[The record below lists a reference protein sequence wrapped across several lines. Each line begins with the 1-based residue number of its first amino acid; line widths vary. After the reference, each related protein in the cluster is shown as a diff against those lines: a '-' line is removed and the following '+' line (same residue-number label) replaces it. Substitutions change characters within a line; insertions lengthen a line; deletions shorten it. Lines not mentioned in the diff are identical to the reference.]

1 MMRLKR
7 IIPVL
12 LWSAALLFL
21 CVGALMLDNA
31 VFFGA
36 AAILLLL
43 SPGTLLLQLPL
54 RKMLNVKLTA
64 ADAAE
69 KGQTQ
74 EANLWIENGS
84 RFLFSGG
91 VCAAVSIRNLLTG
104 EETKRFVNAGAF
116 PGRTERK
123 TFCYGAE
130 RCGVLL
136 LQAKD
141 IRVYDWLGV
150 FSVKTACKAQAK
162 TTVLPDTFP
171 VELIAD
177 PSSGAAE
184 SGGEYL
190 QNIPGA
196 DMTELFG
203 LREYAPGDPLRAVH
217 WKLSAKTDGLLIRIG
232 SMPQENEIL
241 LLWDRSGGAA
251 DPAVRDALAEC
262 ISSVGQALLAG
273 GVRFSVGRMENGE
286 CFPEPAY
293 NENAFLNA
301 LNVLLGAPDRV
312 EGCPPQVLSDSGR
325 FSSALVF
332 TESSCVSFSLANG
345 STTVLRCAPD
355 GDITP
360 DGYETQLQRLI
371 I

>member
-1 MMRLKR
+1 MTRLKR
-7 IIPVL
+7 TVPIL
-12 LWSAALLFL
+12 LWGAALLFL

-31 VFFGA
+31 LLFGA

-54 RKMLNVKLTA
+54 RKKLNVKLTA
-64 ADAAE
+64 EDAAE
-69 KGQTQ
+69 KGRT
-74 EANLWIENGS
+74 AAADLLIENGS

-91 VCAAVSIRNLLTG
+91 VRAAVSMKNLLTG
-104 EETKRFVNAGAF
+104 EETQHIVHAGAF
-116 PGRTERK
+116 PGRTAQ
-123 TFCYGAE
+123 TAFSYVSE

-136 LQAKD
+136 LKAKH
-141 IRVYDWLGV
+141 IRLYDWLGV
-150 FSVKTACKAQAK
+150 FSVKTACEAQAK

-171 VELIAD
+171 VELITD
-177 PSSGAAE
+177 PSAGVAE

-196 DMTELFG
+196 DLTDLFG
-203 LREYAPGDPLRAVH
+203 MRDYAPGDPLRTIH
-217 WKLSAKTDGLLIRIG
+217 WKLSAKTDELLIRIG
-232 SMPQENEIL
+232 SMPKENEIL
-241 LLWDRSGGAA
+241 LLWDRSGGAV

-273 GVRFSVGRMENGE
+273 GVRFSLGRMENGE
-286 CFPEPAY
+286 CFVETAY
-293 NENAFLNA
+293 DETAFLNA

-312 EGCPPQVLSDSGR
+312 EGCPPQLLSADIK

-332 TESSCVSFSLANG
+332 TETQHGSFSLDQG
-345 STTVLRCAPD
+345 STAVLRCAPD